1 MQKVVML
8 SGYMQLYGALT
19 RLSLEAECWGAH
31 RCFLA
36 STESK
41 LFLSWRV

>member
-1 MQKVVML
+1 MQKFVVL
-8 SGYMQLYGALT
+8 SGYVQLYGALT

-31 RCFLA
+31 TCFLT

-41 LFLSWRV
+41 LFLSWRM